1 MADCLSC
8 DNYVTCDINK
18 IAAKIS
24 TGKCK
29 DYVELRAKSAKR
41 RDEPKTCKYCG
52 DKYSGKEKD
61 TCGRCKKNAPLLP
74 RFAKARDDLRELFGL
89 PPLEDNN
96 YD

>member
-8 DNYVTCDINK
+8 DNYVTCDIDK

-29 DYVELRAKSAKR
+29 DYVELRAQSR
-41 RDEPKTCKYCG
+41 GKTKICKYCG

-74 RFAKARDDLRELFGL
+74 RFTKARDELRELCGL

-96 YD
+96 YDRY